1 MSIDTENIC
10 FDNIKPT
17 IYYFI
22 GKYYGKQQM
31 KSFESGRLT
40 DSHDYCGQILT
51 GAYSKKLKQR
61 IADTTTI
68 FRHFDLMG
76 TPAIPYIAAW
86 REYQKT
92 IWYEFISRHFLRMMA
107 CEPAQG
113 ARVFRNSLLEQRI
126 YEHQPAS
133 QRVIENIVN
142 PEDLAGSRTNYRRE
156 VKRKGITEA
165 VYKCKISNGDVI
177 WLKDQAVIEA
187 YSEDQVYLSF
197 GCLTIVSKEM
207 EADEARKQMEKVL
220 RKSEE
225 RFRYQAIHDDLTGL
239 YNTRF
244 LYRDLDR
251 LIKSSRPKKQ
261 TFSLIFLDIDDFKN
275 VVDTYGHL
283 YASHAIRELG
293 ATILA
298 SIKKPAYGVAYGGD
312 EFIVVLPDFN
322 KEQAIDKAEHIRSL
336 MRQTV
341 YLTSRGLEVK
351 LHASFGVATFP
362 DDADNQTELI
372 GLADRAMFGV
382 KASGK
387 NAVKDIRSTAPVE
400 NETD

>member
-1 MSIDTENIC
+1 
-10 FDNIKPT
+10 
-17 IYYFI
+17 
-22 GKYYGKQQM
+22 M
-31 KSFESGRLT
+31 KSFNSGYLT
-40 DSHDYCGQILT
+40 DNHDYYGQILT
-51 GAYSKKLKQR
+51 GTYSKALKQR
-61 IADTTTI
+61 IADSTRA

-86 REYQKT
+86 REHQKT
-92 IWYEFISRHFLRMMA
+92 IWYEFISRQFLRMMA
-107 CEPAQG
+107 CEPDQG
-113 ARVFRNSLLEQRI
+113 AYVFRNSVLEQRI

-142 PEDLAGSRTNYRRE
+142 PEDLAGSRSNFRRE

-165 VYKCKISNGDVI
+165 VYKCKINNGDII
-177 WLKDQAVIEA
+177 WLKDQAIIETHR
-187 YSEDQVYLSF
+187 EDQVYLSF

-207 EADEARKQMEKVL
+207 EADEARKKMETVL

-244 LYRDLDR
+244 LYRDLER
-251 LIKSSRPKKQ
+251 LIKSSRSRKE
-261 TFSLIFLDIDDFKN
+261 TFSLIFLDIDDFKK

-283 YASHAIRELG
+283 NASQAIREIG
-293 ATILA
+293 ASILA

-322 KEQAIDKAEHIRSL
+322 KDQAFDKAERIRSL

-387 NAVKDIRSTAPVE
+387 DAVKDIRPTAPVK
-400 NETD
+400 NVTD